1 MKLSLFALLAGLSA
15 TAALN
20 LDARFDRG
28 AVLRLA
34 VSANAG
40 LLVAPFAAS
49 AVKPPEC
56 KPPRSMLPRMRSW
69 DPPIRAPVSVD
80 DAALYTGS
88 PYRDFMV
95 GPEKNAISDYEIVPS
110 QQAPPGKIDLNN
122 ALVTDYKALP
132 GMYPHAAGLI
142 ASNGPYNTVDDL
154 FRLPQATARDKEL
167 FSKYK
172 KDLIALAPSRTFYER
187 INARQST

>member
-1 MKLSLFALLAGLSA
+1 
-15 TAALN
+15 
-20 LDARFDRG
+20 LDARLDRG

-34 VSANAG
+34 VSVNAG

-49 AVKPPEC
+49 AVKPPE
-56 KPPRSMLPRMRSW
+56 W
-69 DPPIRAPVSVD
+69 
-80 DAALYTGS
+80 S

-95 GPEKNAISDYEIVPS
+95 GPEKNAISDYEVVPS